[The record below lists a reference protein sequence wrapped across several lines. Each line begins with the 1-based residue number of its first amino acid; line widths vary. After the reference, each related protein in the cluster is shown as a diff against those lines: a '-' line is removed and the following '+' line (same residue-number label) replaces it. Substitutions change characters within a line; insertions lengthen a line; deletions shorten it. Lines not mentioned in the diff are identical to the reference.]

1 MVSVPGITRNYKDK
15 QRADVKVKD
24 LAQLV
29 ADSLET

>member
-1 MVSVPGITRNYKDK
+1 MLKDGLKDK

-29 ADSLET
+29 ADSL